1 MNCPHCQAENPS
13 GDAVCFECGRPL
25 AAITKGSVIADRYEV
40 LGVLGRGGMGVVYQ
54 AHDRLLDESVAIKVL
69 KRELLAEPEAARR
82 FRNEIKLARRV
93 SHPNVCRIHE
103 YGEHGG
109 VSYISMAFVP
119 GHDVRQRLAEFPNG
133 LPAEEAFDV
142 AIQAARGLQ
151 AIHDV
156 GVVHRDFKTP
166 NIMREPDG
174 AIRLM
179 DFGIAKATTEG
190 SGRLTATGMVVGT
203 PEFMSPE
210 QCRGLAVDARSDIY
224 ALGVVIFELFTGHV
238 PFQGDSL
245 MATLLKHTEEP
256 PPLEGPGSE
265 GLPPGV
271 VPVLRKALAKLPEE
285 RWSRASDVAVALEA
299 ARAQAAGAPPP
310 AVAAAPPVPAPA
322 VAPPA
327 TPHAG
332 RERRRSVRLE
342 LPLDI
347 SIKKLGPE
355 GAVLAQERTLA
366 DNLSRTGLRVVTAL
380 DSVAPG
386 DVVLVQEIAGDFQA
400 RAHVRHRF
408 RASDGVWRLGLE
420 FIDAEAPD
428 RLVRTGDWTSN
439 VSARPRAR
447 TPTPVPAPAAPAS
460 APPLPA
466 GRDRRSSSRI
476 AIPLELTLE
485 RLSPG
490 GQVLQQERTLAE
502 NVGWGGAQVLT
513 AMSSL
518 NVGDVV
524 RVTEQGGDFQTRAA
538 VRNAHTGPDR
548 IRRLNLEFLD
558 RQAPDRLVPASMTPA
573 GGTRQVPPAG
583 ATPRPAPGPPT
594 SASAPRLAPAA
605 PAVTPRQA
613 PSASMPAAA
622 APAGPG
628 RGEVLELF
636 AALKTRTHFEVLGL
650 ERSASATQVREAY
663 GALVR
668 RFHPDAARAADVTD
682 LQAELGAIMARLA
695 EAQRVLTDVKRR
707 SDYEAYLGPVRRPGP
722 APAAPTPAAP
732 GDATAPEPPRP
743 EPAYPVSIEPKVRE
757 ALELLKQEKNWDAIQ
772 LLEKALPQAQTPVQR
787 HLVQLHLARAVIKNP
802 KWLKRG
808 EELLLEITRENPRHV
823 EALLQLAGIYKGQ
836 SLRTRAERTL
846 RKVLE
851 LDPGN
856 GAASAALDELVGG
869 AAG

>member
-1 MNCPHCQAENPS
+1 MNCPHCQAANPS

-40 LGVLGRGGMGVVYQ
+40 QGVLGRGGMGVVYR
-54 AHDRLLDESVAIKVL
+54 AHDRLLEEDVAIKVL

-119 GHDVRQRLAEFPNG
+119 GHDVRQRLADFPTG
-133 LPAEEAFDV
+133 LPVEEAFDV

-166 NIMREPDG
+166 NIMREPSG

-179 DFGIAKATTEG
+179 DFGIAKATAEG
-190 SGRLTATGMVVGT
+190 GGRLTATGMVVGT

-210 QCRGLAVDARSDIY
+210 QCRGQAVDARSDIY

-245 MATLLKHTEEP
+245 MATLLKHLDDA

-265 GLPPGV
+265 GLPPSV
-271 VPVLRKALAKLPEE
+271 VPVLRKALAKSPEE
-285 RWSRASDVAVALEA
+285 RYGRARDVAVALEA
-299 ARAQAAGAPPP
+299 ARGEAAGAPCPP
-310 AVAAAPPVPAPA
+310 AVAAAPAATVALPAA
-322 VAPPA
+322 VRPD
-327 TPHAG
+327 
-332 RERRRSVRLE
+332 RERRRAARLE

-380 DSVAPG
+380 DSVQPG
-386 DVVLVQEIAGDFQA
+386 DTVLVQEIGGDFQA

-408 RASDGVWRLGLE
+408 KASDGVWRLGLE

-428 RLVRTGDWTSN
+428 RLVRTGDWTSS
-439 VSARPRAR
+439 VSARPRAAAS
-447 TPTPVPAPAAPAS
+447 TPTPAPVAPAS

-466 GRDRRSSSRI
+466 GRERRSSSRI

-524 RVTEQGGDFQTRAA
+524 RLTEQSGDFQTRAA
-538 VRNAHTGPDR
+538 VRNAHVAPDR

-573 GGTRQVPPAG
+573 GGTRHVPPTG
-583 ATPRPAPGPPT
+583 ATPRPAPRAPT
-594 SASAPRLAPAA
+594 SAFTPRAAPAA
-605 PAVTPRQA
+605 PPSAVTSTPAGASRA
-613 PSASMPAAA
+613 PATTAPEPAA
-622 APAGPG
+622 APAGPD
-628 RGEVLELF
+628 RREVLELF
-636 AALKTRTHFEVLGL
+636 AVLKARTHFEVLGL
-650 ERSASATQVREAY
+650 ERSASASQVREAY
-663 GALVR
+663 WTLVR
-668 RFHPDAARAADVTD
+668 RFHPDAARAAGVAD

-707 SDYEAYLGPVRRPGP
+707 SDYEAYLGPVRRPAN
-722 APAAPTPAAP
+722 APAEPVPP
-732 GDATAPEPPRP
+732 APEPPRA
-743 EPAYPVSIEPKVRE
+743 EPAYPASIEPKVRE

-772 LLEKALPQAQTPVQR
+772 LLEGALPQAQSPAQR
-787 HLVQLHLARAVIKNP
+787 HLVQLHLARAVMKNP

-808 EELLLEITRENPRHV
+808 EELLLEITQENPRHV
-823 EALLQLAGIYKGQ
+823 EALLLLAGIYRGQ
-836 SLRTRAERTL
+836 KLRARAERIL

-851 LDPGN
+851 VEPEN
-856 GAASAALDELVGG
+856 SAAAAALNELAGG
-869 AAG
+869 SAG